1 MYLRLTLKIISTMKF
16 EADQVESRRNPVRKL
31 SLFKNIV
38 VLTLSFICFISFAV
52 CVSGAEYSN
61 NYRGIRPLGM
71 GGAFTAVSDD
81 ENALF
86 YNPAGLSKISTF
98 NMGVVN
104 PMVDVSENSIDFYS
118 DLSDADMDNTGEAT
132 ALLQK
137 HVGDYQHIAI
147 NYIPYVGFNV
157 ANVGVM
163 VAGIASATVDAEI
176 RNPPYPEFHPKG
188 NWDYGITTG
197 VGAKVPFKGLRAGG
211 TLKYVSRESLDQVY
225 TAADI
230 ADDDF
235 EDRLDDDRKS
245 GSGVTMDLGVLYELP
260 IESSFTTDVGLS
272 INNLIEMDMGDAEDI
287 ERLIN
292 LGIAT
297 QRSFGGFTLIGAF
310 DILDITK
317 SYDQDDD
324 YMKRVHMGAELQLP
338 AIVAFRLGLNQG
350 YLTAGATLDF
360 PVVRLD
366 FATYAEEVGA
376 YAGQREDR
384 RYVGQLSFG
393 W

>member
-1 MYLRLTLKIISTMKF
+1 MCLIGFTVS
-16 EADQVESRRNPVRKL
+16 L
-31 SLFKNIV
+31 S
-38 VLTLSFICFISFAV
+38 A
-52 CVSGAEYSN
+52 AEYPN

-71 GGAFTAVSDD
+71 GGAFTAISDD

-86 YNPAGLSKISTF
+86 YNPAGLSNISTF
-98 NMGVVN
+98 SMGIVN
-104 PMVDVSENSIDFYS
+104 PMVDVSENSIDFYR
-118 DLSDADMDNTGEAT
+118 DLTDADLDDTGET
-132 ALLQK
+132 TELLRK
-137 HVGDYQHIAI
+137 HVGEYQHLAI
-147 NYIPYVGFNV
+147 NWIPYVGFNA

-163 VAGIASATVDAEI
+163 VAGIASASVDAEI
-176 RNPPYPEFHPKG
+176 RNPPYPEFHPKA
-188 NWDYGITTG
+188 NWDYGFTG
-197 VGAKVPFKGLRAGG
+197 GAGLKVPLQGLRVGG
-211 TLKYVSRESLDQVY
+211 TVKYIDRESLDEVY

-272 INNLIEMDMGDAEDI
+272 VNNLIEMDMDDAEDI
-287 ERLIN
+287 KRTIN

-297 QRSFGGFTLIGAF
+297 RRSFGGFKLIGAF

-317 SYDQDDD
+317 SYEQDDD
-324 YMKRVHMGAELQLP
+324 FMKRIHMGAELQMP
-338 AIVAFRLGLNQG
+338 VIAAIRMGFNQG

-376 YAGQREDR
+376 YSGQREDR
-384 RYVGQLSFG
+384 RYVGQLSIG

>member
-1 MYLRLTLKIISTMKF
+1 MSKRSLYINISAAALIFM
-16 EADQVESRRNPVRKL
+16 
-31 SLFKNIV
+31 
-38 VLTLSFICFISFAV
+38 CFIGLAV
-52 CVSGAEYSN
+52 CASAAEYPS

-86 YNPAGLSKISTF
+86 YNPAGLSNISTF
-98 NMGVVN
+98 SMGIIN

-118 DLSDADMDNTGEAT
+118 DLTDADLDNTGET
-132 ALLQK
+132 TELLRK
-137 HVGDYQHIAI
+137 HVGEYQHLAI
-147 NYIPYVGFNV
+147 NWIPYAGFNA

-163 VAGIASATVDAEI
+163 VAGIASVNVDAEI

-188 NWDYGITTG
+188 NWDYGFTG
-197 VGAKVPFKGLRAGG
+197 GAGFKVPLQGLRVGG
-211 TLKYVSRESLDQVY
+211 TLKYISRESLDQVY

-230 ADDDF
+230 ADDRF

-245 GSGVTMDLGVLYELP
+245 GSGVSMDLGVLYELP

-272 INNLIEMDMGDAEDI
+272 VNNLIEMDMDEAEDI
-287 ERLIN
+287 KRTIN

-297 QRSFGGFTLIGAF
+297 QRSFGGFKLIGAF
-310 DILDITK
+310 DILDITR
-317 SYDQDDD
+317 SYEQDDD
-324 YMKRVHMGAELQLP
+324 YMKRVHMGAELQMP
-338 AIVAFRLGLNQG
+338 AIAAIRMGFNQG

-384 RYVGQLSFG
+384 RYVGQISIG